1 MRLKIDPRG
10 SYPDG
15 VLTLYKL
22 GNAAAPGNKP
32 VEKLMEPV
40 ILRYEERTAGVVR
53 KYYAGQAGRRADRVL
68 RVPRRPPP
76 APVPLVGMV
85 AVPTDGYQYKV
96 TQVQTPRDAER
107 PSWDLELE
115 RLEVGYDFA

>member
-1 MRLKIDPRG
+1 MRKQIDRRG

-15 VLTLYKL
+15 VLKLYKVA
-22 GNAAAPGNKP
+22 NAAAPGDRP
-32 VEKLMEPV
+32 VEKLMNPV
-40 ILRYEERTAGVVR
+40 TLRYEERTAGVVR

-68 RVPRRPPP
+68 RVPRRP
-76 APVPLVGMV
+76 APSPGPMVGMV
-85 AVPTDGYQYKV
+85 AIPTDGRQYAVKE
-96 TQVQTPRDAER
+96 VQLPKNAEL